1 MNGFFT
7 PDLDLVPLQAR
18 SEVFSASV
26 QDILAGLHHGRMICC
41 ACRFPELA
49 GLPLEVIKQPD
60 GRFRL
65 DRRSVADRHA
75 VDCVFR
81 LNEDFEARPPPPD
94 LVFDLTGRREASAPA
109 FRHVGRH
116 ILSASHSTLFAR
128 SLADPERNPSVAE
141 FLAEYGRR
149 LRSAQAYPFYALQE
163 AATVRGLGLSV
174 GFLHL
179 PLDFVPE
186 DLTVPLVFE
195 TWSDAIGGMTAK
207 FMPVDG
213 QAWTDALASLMIIG
227 RRCIGPYLFLAAT
240 NAAGKI
246 VKLGL
251 YPVYIDAEQV
261 IPVDS
266 HTERKRVAQLVKVGV
281 RPYKPVR
288 MDHFREVVKRVGKR
302 FGVAISSPQ
311 FRADF
316 AYLGG
321 DMLIIEEVCGFAP
334 GPLPAYD
341 SHFERKRQA
350 VSLKTSPGVRYSFS
364 NGWLLPEIG
373 AISCPYCDGG
383 LAIEV
388 SLSEAVNETAGTQT
402 HFPRIR

>member
-7 PDLDLVPLQAR
+7 PELDFVPLQAR
-18 SEVFSASV
+18 SEVLSAAV
-26 QDILAGLHHGRMICC
+26 QDTLAGLHQGRVISCG
-41 ACRFPELA
+41 CRFPDLA
-49 GLPLEVIKQPD
+49 GLPLEIIKQPD

-81 LNEDFEARPPPPD
+81 LAEDFEAQPPPPD

-116 ILSASHSTLFAR
+116 LLSATHSTLFAR
-128 SLADPERNPSVAE
+128 SLIDPDAILPVAE

-149 LRSAQAYPFYALQE
+149 LQCARAYPFYSVE
-163 AATVRGLGLSV
+163 GAAVTRGLRLSF

-179 PLDFVPE
+179 PADFVPE
-186 DLTVPLVFE
+186 DLSVPLVFE
-195 TWSDAIGGMTAK
+195 TWSEVIGGMTAR
-207 FMPVDG
+207 FMPLDG
-213 QAWTDALASLMIIG
+213 RAWTDALASLRIIG
-227 RRCIGPYLFLAAT
+227 RRCVGPYLFLAVV

-246 VKLGL
+246 VKLAL
-251 YPVYIDAEQV
+251 YPVYLDAAQL

-266 HTERKRVAQLVKVGV
+266 HTERKRVAQLVNAGV

-288 MDHFREVVKRVGKR
+288 LDHFREVVKRAGKR
-302 FGVAISSPQ
+302 LGVKIACPQ

-316 AYLGG
+316 VYL
-321 DMLIIEEVCGFAP
+321 DRDILIVEEVCGFAP
-334 GPLPAYD
+334 GQLPAYD
-341 SHFERKRQA
+341 SHFERKRRA
-350 VSLKTSPGVRYSFS
+350 ASLKASPGIRYSFS

-373 AISCPYCDGG
+373 SVSCPYRDGG

-388 SLSEAVNETAGTQT
+388 LLSEGVHELQS
-402 HFPRIR
+402 

>member
-7 PDLDLVPLQAR
+7 PDLDFVPLQAR

-26 QDILAGLHHGRMICC
+26 QDILAGLHHGRVISCG
-41 ACRFPELA
+41 CRFPELA

-60 GRFRL
+60 RRFRL

-81 LNEDFEARPPPPD
+81 LNEDFETLPPPPD

-116 ILSASHSTLFAR
+116 LLSASHSTLFAR
-128 SLADPERNPSVAE
+128 SLIDPDASLPVVE

-149 LRSAQAYPFYALQE
+149 LQCARAYPFYSLE
-163 AATVRGLGLSV
+163 GAAFTRGLRLSFGL
-174 GFLHL
+174 LHL
-179 PLDFVPE
+179 PPDFVPE
-186 DLTVPLVFE
+186 DISVPLVFE
-195 TWSDAIGGMTAK
+195 TWSEAIGGMTAR
-207 FMPVDG
+207 FMPVDD
-213 QAWTDALASLMIIG
+213 QAWTDALASLRILG

-240 NAAGKI
+240 NAAGII
-246 VKLGL
+246 VRLGL
-251 YPVYIDAEQV
+251 YPVYLDAAQV

-266 HTERKRVAQLVKVGV
+266 HTERKRVAQLVKVGI

-288 MDHFREVVKRVGKR
+288 MDHYREVVRRVGKR
-302 FGVAISSPQ
+302 LGVTIACPQ

-316 AYLGG
+316 VYLDG
-321 DMLIIEEVCGFAP
+321 DILIVEEVCGFAP
-334 GPLPAYD
+334 GQLPPYD
-341 SHFERKRQA
+341 THFERKRRA
-350 VSLKTSPGVRYSFS
+350 ASLKTSPAIRYSFS
-364 NGWLLPEIG
+364 SGWLLPEIG
-373 AISCPYCDGG
+373 AVSCPYRDGG

-388 SLSEAVNETAGTQT
+388 LLSEVVPEL
-402 HFPRIR
+402 

>member
-7 PDLDLVPLQAR
+7 PELDFVPLQAR
-18 SEVFSASV
+18 SEVLSASV
-26 QDILAGLHHGRMICC
+26 QDILAGLHQGRVISCG
-41 ACRFPELA
+41 CRFPDLS

-81 LNEDFEARPPPPD
+81 LAEDFEALPPPPD

-116 ILSASHSTLFAR
+116 LLSATHSTLFAR
-128 SLADPERNPSVAE
+128 SLIDPDGSLPVAE

-149 LRSAQAYPFYALQE
+149 LQCARAYPFYSLE
-163 AATVRGLGLSV
+163 GAAVTRGLRLSFGL
-174 GFLHL
+174 LHL
-179 PLDFVPE
+179 PSDFVPE
-186 DLTVPLVFE
+186 DLSVSLAFE
-195 TWSDAIGGMTAK
+195 TWSEVIRGMTAG
-207 FMPVDG
+207 FMSVDG
-213 QAWTDALASLMIIG
+213 RAWTEALASLRIVG
-227 RRCIGPYLFLAAT
+227 RRCVGPYLFIAAA
-240 NAAGKI
+240 NATGKI

-251 YPVYIDAEQV
+251 YPIYLDATQV

-266 HTERKRVAQLVKVGV
+266 HTERKRVAQLVKAGI

-302 FGVAISSPQ
+302 LGVTIAYPQ

-316 AYLGG
+316 VYLDG
-321 DMLIIEEVCGFAP
+321 DILIVEEVCGFAP
-334 GPLPAYD
+334 GQLPAYD
-341 SHFERKRQA
+341 THFERKRRA
-350 VSLKTSPGVRYSFS
+350 ASLKTSPAIRYSFS
-364 NGWLLPEIG
+364 NGWLIPEIG
-373 AISCPYCDGG
+373 AVSCPYRDGG
-383 LAIEV
+383 LAIEAR
-388 SLSEAVNETAGTQT
+388 LSEVVPELQS
-402 HFPRIR
+402 